1 MKIFKFLIIIITCL
15 FLSSNLFAYMRTIET
30 VSGFR
35 DMDITTICI
44 DNYKFVIVQ
53 ENVVKGSVAVDIE
66 QIYEVSKD
74 GKNSVP
80 AKC

>member
-1 MKIFKFLIIIITCL
+1 MRIIE
-15 FLSSNLFAYMRTIET
+15 SNNYQ
-30 VSGFR
+30 
-35 DMDITTICI
+35 DMDISTICI

-53 ENVVKGSVAVDIE
+53 EDSYKGTIAVSIE

>member
-1 MKIFKFLIIIITCL
+1 
-15 FLSSNLFAYMRTIET
+15 MRTIET
-30 VSGFR
+30 VENFR
-35 DMDITTICI
+35 DMDISTICI

-53 ENVVKGSVAVDIE
+53 ENYYKGTAAVDIE
-66 QIYEVSKD
+66 QVYEVSKD

>member
-1 MKIFKFLIIIITCL
+1 MKIFKYLIVTITCL
-15 FLSSNLFAYMRTIET
+15 FLSSNLFAYMRIIE
-30 VSGFR
+30 SNNYQ
-35 DMDITTICI
+35 DMDISTICI

-53 ENVVKGSVAVDIE
+53 EDSYKGTIAVSIE